1 MECTFDYEGEN
12 YHATYTGSRLEILDC
27 DGDLVFA
34 MTVNDGMPTVRQLK
48 KFLFIYNQGYL
59 AGKDRGRRDCQYDIR
74 MALGIK
80 SDGSTM

>member
-1 MECTFDYEGEN
+1 MLL
-12 YHATYTGSRLEILDC
+12 SQVQQ
-27 DGDLVFA
+27 GDETWNAHLI
-34 MTVNDGMPTVRQLK
+34 T